1 MISPDEMREG
11 LAQGEFFLEYLPT
24 VSLVDGRCTG
34 AEALARWR
42 RPAGVVQPMDFIPEA
57 ENSTIV
63 GLITYWVIDTVAA
76 EMSAWLRAHPDAHIS
91 INVPPELFGRGG
103 IEYVANQSG
112 LIELAS
118 QIVLELTERG
128 LPDVIGINAINQ
140 AKVHGL
146 RVAVDDATLQ
156 GGANVVVLARANID
170 IIKLDKS
177 TVGQIGPECPHPPWL
192 DDMAVLNRSP
202 RLTVIAEGVETQ
214 QQLAV
219 LQAAGIKAAQGFYF
233 SRPIEAAAF
242 IDYHRDNQLPGSNRV
257 PLPPAAA

>member
-1 MISPDEMREG
+1 MINPDEIRGG

-57 ENSTIV
+57 ENTTIV
-63 GLITYWVIDTVAA
+63 GLITYWVIDTVAH
-76 EMSAWLRAHPDAHIS
+76 EMGAWLRAHPDAHIS

-128 LPDVIGINAINQ
+128 LPDMIGLNAINQ
-140 AKVHGL
+140 AQAHGI
-146 RVAVDDATLQ
+146 RVAVDDATLH
-156 GGANVVVLARANID
+156 GGANVAVLARANID

-177 TVGQIGPECPHPPWL
+177 TVGQIRPECPHPPWL
-192 DDMAVLNRSP
+192 DDMAALNRSP
-202 RLTVIAEGVETQ
+202 RLTVIAEGVETA

-219 LQAAGIKAAQGFYF
+219 LQAVGIKAAQGFYF
-233 SRPIEAAAF
+233 SQPIVAAAF
-242 IDYHRDNQLPGSNRV
+242 IDFYAATQAPGSNRV
-257 PLPPAAA
+257 LPPAAA